1 MKISNCKTVAEVQ
14 GLNVYESVVK
24 EQSPDMEAKLLL
36 TVAMATISCCRHLN
50 FLPIVRD
57 KGPKLITTRITTER
71 STETFTTTINSIP
84 MTTKATEQRD
94 NKKIEEIQEHK
105 KKVCIDKFTAVT
117 ILSVIGSAIMILS
130 CLLCISICK
139 KKEQNYYA
147 LHITEQ
153 HKDSWLSLDNNNGQV
168 TWTPLIGTPKMDEP
182 IYAVPKKHHERSDI
196 KTTNDKTDETEYMCM
211 ADLNPLA
218 LKNECLEKESY
229 NRQNTTM

>member
-1 MKISNCKTVAEVQ
+1 MN
-14 GLNVYESVVK
+14 ESVGKKLCPGMEVK
-24 EQSPDMEAKLLL
+24 RLL
-36 TVAMATISCCRHLN
+36 TVVMATISCCRHLN

-84 MTTKATEQRD
+84 KTTNTTEQRD
-94 NKKIEEIQEHK
+94 IKKIEEIQEHK

-117 ILSVIGSAIMILS
+117 ILSVIGSVLMILS

-139 KKEQNYYA
+139 KKEQHNYA
-147 LHITEQ
+147 LHITKQLKE
-153 HKDSWLSLDNNNGQV
+153 SWSSMNNDNGQV
-168 TWTPLIGTPKMDEP
+168 TWTPLIETPKMDEP
-182 IYAVPKKHHERSDI
+182 IYDVPKKHHERSGI
-196 KTTNDKTDETEYMCM
+196 KTTNDKTDETEYICM

-218 LKNECLEKESY
+218 LKNECLEKESF

>member
-24 EQSPDMEAKLLL
+24 EQSPDMEAKRLL
-36 TVAMATISCCRHLN
+36 TVVMATISCCRHLN

-105 KKVCIDKFTAVT
+105 KKLCIDKFTAVT

-139 KKEQNYYA
+139 KKEQNNYA
-147 LHITEQ
+147 LHITKQ
-153 HKDSWLSLDNNNGQV
+153 HKDSWSSLNNDNGQV